1 MYDELTR
8 PQCQSSL
15 WKHER
20 QKHCLPCPSQEN
32 MSFTLYFNPA
42 TNLNYEDGRTVVADP
57 RRHLRQALVVRGGGV
72 QEAPVLSVLQ
82 QKVRVDEQD
91 AGELM
96 C

>member
-1 MYDELTR
+1 
-8 PQCQSSL
+8 
-15 WKHER
+15 
-20 QKHCLPCPSQEN
+20 
-32 MSFTLYFNPA
+32 MSFFILYFSPA
-42 TNLNYEDGRTVVADP
+42 TNLDNEDGRTVVADP